1 MRLQQLWQCD
11 SLQAWNDKHGFSPG
25 APLDRLA
32 ASCNVPFS
40 SSVERRRRTYIM
52 HTSLGIHRYD
62 HTYIYVCMAIHTYTH
77 YTTSTGTPL
86 CCWIYA
92 ARGSGDLLLSLSLS
106 LLPYWWQLLLGGG
119 SARVCPLG
127 ELSSFPPRSKLF
139 ARISLRHA
147 LPLVPV
153 DGVHDARGATC
164 GGATCGGSGH
174 DGHLRRVHDCRAGRS
189 PP

>member
-106 LLPYWWQLLLGGG
+106 LTLLVAIAVGDTDTDRQLSVCLSVCWRECPCV
-119 SARVCPLG
+119 SA
-127 ELSSFPPRSKLF
+127 
-139 ARISLRHA
+139 
-147 LPLVPV
+147 
-153 DGVHDARGATC
+153 
-164 GGATCGGSGH
+164 
-174 DGHLRRVHDCRAGRS
+174 
-189 PP
+189 